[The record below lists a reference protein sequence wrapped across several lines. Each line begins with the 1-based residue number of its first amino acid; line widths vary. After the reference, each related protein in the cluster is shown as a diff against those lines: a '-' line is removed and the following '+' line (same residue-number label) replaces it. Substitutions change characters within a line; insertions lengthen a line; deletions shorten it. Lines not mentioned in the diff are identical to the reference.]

1 LNIRLNREDTLWSAG
16 SGIELT
22 FSQTLL
28 TLPTIFTP
36 NTLASQHRGL
46 TGYEYD
52 KRSLT
57 LEYKQ
62 ETALLKRAL
71 HQGEALDLQKNSVSQ
86 ELDFLFRGGV
96 M

>member
-1 LNIRLNREDTLWSAG
+1 
-16 SGIELT
+16 
-22 FSQTLL
+22 
-28 TLPTIFTP
+28 LPTIFTL
-36 NTLASQHRGL
+36 NTLASRHHGL
-46 TGYEYD
+46 TGYEYN

-71 HQGEALDLQKNSVSQ
+71 YQGKALDLQGNSVSQ
-86 ELDFLFRGGV
+86 ELDFPFKEEV

>member
-1 LNIRLNREDTLWSAG
+1 
-16 SGIELT
+16 
-22 FSQTLL
+22 LL
-28 TLPTIFTP
+28 TIFTP
-36 NTLASQHRGL
+36 NTLASQYYSL
-46 TGYEYD
+46 TGYKYD

-71 HQGEALDLQKNSVSQ
+71 HQGGALDLQGNSVSQ
-86 ELDFLFRGGV
+86 ELDFLFKEKV

>member
-1 LNIRLNREDTLWSAG
+1 MAFLNIRSNGKDTLWSAR
-16 SGIELT
+16 SDIELT
-22 FSQTLL
+22 SSQTLL

-46 TGYEYD
+46 TGYEYN

-71 HQGEALDLQKNSVSQ
+71 YQGKALDL
-86 ELDFLFRGGV
+86 
-96 M
+96 

>member
-1 LNIRLNREDTLWSAG
+1 M
-16 SGIELT
+16 
-22 FSQTLL
+22 
-28 TLPTIFTP
+28 LPTIFTL
-36 NTLASQHRGL
+36 NTLKSQHRGL

-71 HQGEALDLQKNSVSQ
+71 YQGKALDLQENSVLQ
-86 ELDFLFRGGV
+86 KLDFLLREEI

>member
-1 LNIRLNREDTLWSAG
+1 
-16 SGIELT
+16 
-22 FSQTLL
+22 
-28 TLPTIFTP
+28 LPTIFTL
-36 NTLASQHRGL
+36 NTLISQYRGL
-46 TGYEYD
+46 IGYKYN

-71 HQGEALDLQKNSVSQ
+71 YQGKALDLQENSVSQ
-86 ELDFLFRGGV
+86 ELDFLFKEKI

>member
-1 LNIRLNREDTLWSAG
+1 
-16 SGIELT
+16 
-22 FSQTLL
+22 
-28 TLPTIFTP
+28 LPTIFTL

-46 TGYEYD
+46 TGYEYN

-71 HQGEALDLQKNSVSQ
+71 HQGEALDLQGNNV
-86 ELDFLFRGGV
+86 L
-96 M
+96 

>member
-1 LNIRLNREDTLWSAG
+1 M
-16 SGIELT
+16 
-22 FSQTLL
+22 
-28 TLPTIFTP
+28 LPTIFTL
-36 NTLASQHRGL
+36 NTLISRHYGL

-71 HQGEALDLQKNSVSQ
+71 YQGKALDLQENSVSQ
-86 ELDFLFRGGV
+86 ELDFLFKGGV